1 MVCALIPERFSKS
14 FIEKVVG
21 FLYKKRLIF
30 LHKATTQIMS
40 KQTFFLA
47 NNQGNKFF
55 RKLK

>member
-30 LHKATTQIMS
+30 LNKTNTQIMS
-40 KQTFFLA
+40 IQTFSLA
-47 NNQGNKFF
+47 NNQGD
-55 RKLK
+55 KLLEL